1 MGDSSAEDRAVTSAS
16 GGQSLPRSVEFVS
29 SALQRVGIEK
39 SINLMSNQ
47 PEDVAE
53 TCDAIYTLLVKH
65 EKDIEYKEKLKGELL
80 ESRQFLQLEKKEKL
94 KLRNQIDCK
103 EKELKSW
110 EAKARVKDETWKDD
124 ATKAKREVDDLR
136 RRLKGS
142 ESKVVHMAHELKKKE
157 KEYEKLQERL
167 SKYLTDKK
175 KCEMAATDIA
185 GKLVK
190 GGGSSTSS
198 GNRSI
203 RFDDGIQSIVTS
215 YENKQAQHVKEINE
229 LKAALASLQ
238 TEHAR
243 AMNAAM
249 DKQQATTEAETIV
262 DKEFIEKVPH
272 MSANELGAEL
282 STRIK
287 VLQRRLNSL
296 DWNVNNV
303 KNSVDGVLSIRE
315 TRLLEELSAARMVL
329 RDQQLLLTNVLVSLR
344 SALAAEHQ
352 NFEIRLRE
360 RVKKFEESIE
370 TMRAAYSRKE
380 AEQEAEIE
388 LRIRA
393 LKQEF
398 EESLASE
405 KSEKRSLEEKI
416 QVLQSRVD
424 MLQNRHK
431 EALEEEV
438 QRARAE
444 FESELHAVRSGAEAT
459 MESMAAESSEIQLD
473 LKRTQTAL
481 RAEAAALR
489 ERLVM
494 EQTERENVQKASA
507 NMVEEAVLAEQG
519 RLLFK
524 VKELEASREEAIS
537 KVENS
542 YNTKMDLLVKEK
554 AELEEQYEAANVELM
569 MTKDKL
575 EEIEECLRARSQRL
589 VEAETEVHQLKK
601 SAPESLSVGIA
612 NALEKAEKHHVA
624 EKQELIDRLETVEQE
639 LRKAQCSIADKTK
652 AMAAMQEQET
662 KAEMAVSKYSEMT
675 EYYKD
680 LMAKYAP
687 GLGAGL
693 FLERA
698 IQRKATTHA
707 MA

>member
-1 MGDSSAEDRAVTSAS
+1 MGDSFAEDRAVISAS

-110 EAKARVKDETWKDD
+110 VAKARVKDETWKDD

-243 AMNAAM
+243 AINAAM

-303 KNSVDGVLSIRE
+303 KNSVDSVLSIRE

-380 AEQEAEIE
+380 AEQEAEVE
-388 LRIRA
+388 LRIRV

-507 NMVEEAVLAEQG
+507 NMVEEAVLGEQG

-537 KVENS
+537 KVEKS

-601 SAPESLSVGIA
+601 SAPEYLSVGIA

-662 KAEMAVSKYSEMT
+662 KAEMAVSQYSEMT

>member
-1 MGDSSAEDRAVTSAS
+1 MGDSSSEDRAVTSAS

-380 AEQEAEIE
+380 AEQEAEVE

-537 KVENS
+537 KVEKS

-652 AMAAMQEQET
+652 AMAAMQEQDT
-662 KAEMAVSKYSEMT
+662 KAEMAVSQYSEMT

>member
-1 MGDSSAEDRAVTSAS
+1 MGDSYAEDHAILSPS
-16 GGQSLPRSVEFVS
+16 KGQSLPRSVEFVS
-29 SALQRVGIEK
+29 SALQRVGIDK

-80 ESRQFLQLEKKEKL
+80 ETRQFLQLEKKEKL
-94 KLRNQIDCK
+94 KLRNQIDSK

-124 ATKAKREVDDLR
+124 ATKAKREVEDLR

-175 KCEMAATDIA
+175 KCELAATDIA

-198 GNRSI
+198 GNRHI
-203 RFDDGIQSIVTS
+203 RCDDGIQSIVTS

-243 AMNAAM
+243 AMNAAT
-249 DKQQATTEAETIV
+249 DKRQVTTEVETIV
-262 DKEFIEKVPH
+262 DKDFMEKIPH

-287 VLQRRLNSL
+287 TLQRRLNSL
-296 DWNVNNV
+296 DWQANNV

-329 RDQQLLLTNVLVSLR
+329 HDQQLLLTNVLVSLR

-360 RVKKFEESIE
+360 RVKKFEESLE
-370 TMRAAYSRKE
+370 TMKRSYSSKE
-380 AEQEAEIE
+380 TEQEAEVQ

-393 LKQEF
+393 LEQEYQ
-398 EESLASE
+398 EGLASE
-405 KSEKRSLEEKI
+405 RSAKKSLEEKI

-424 MLQNRHK
+424 ILQNRHK

-438 QRARAE
+438 ERARAE
-444 FESELHAVRSGAEAT
+444 FESEIHAVRSGAEAT

-489 ERLVM
+489 ERLIM
-494 EQTERENVQKASA
+494 EQTERENVQKASTK
-507 NMVEEAVLAEQG
+507 MVEEAVLAEQG
-519 RLLFK
+519 RLLSK
-524 VKELEASREEAIS
+524 VKELEASRDEAIS
-537 KVENS
+537 NVEKS
-542 YNTKMDLLVKEK
+542 YNAKMDLLVKEK
-554 AELEEQYEAANVELM
+554 AELEEQCEATNVELM

-575 EEIEECLRARSQRL
+575 EETQECLRSRSERL
-589 VEAETEVHQLKK
+589 VEVEKEVLQLKK
-601 SAPESLSVGIA
+601 NAPETLSLGIA
-612 NALEKAEKHHVA
+612 SALEKAEKHHAV
-624 EKQELIDRLETVEQE
+624 EKQELIDRFESLQQE
-639 LRKAQCSIADKTK
+639 LRSAQSSIADKTR
-652 AMAAMQEQET
+652 AMQVMEE
-662 KAEMAVSKYSEMT
+662 KGAEAEKVVSQYSEMT

-680 LMAKYAP
+680 LMARYAP

-698 IQRKATTHA
+698 IQRKATSLA

>member
-1 MGDSSAEDRAVTSAS
+1 MGDLYAEEHAILSPS
-16 GGQSLPRSVEFVS
+16 GVQSLPRSVEFVS
-29 SALQRVGIEK
+29 SALQRVGIDK

-47 PEDVAE
+47 PEDIAE

-65 EKDIEYKEKLKGELL
+65 EKDIEYKERLKGELL
-80 ESRQFLQLEKKEKL
+80 ETRQFLQLEKKEKL
-94 KLRNQIDCK
+94 KLKNHLDSK

-124 ATKAKREVDDLR
+124 ATKAKREVEDLR

-142 ESKVVHMAHELKKKE
+142 ESKVVHMTHELKKKE

-175 KCEMAATDIA
+175 KCELAATDIA

-198 GNRSI
+198 GNRHI
-203 RFDDGIQSIVTS
+203 RCDDGIQSIVTS

-243 AMNAAM
+243 AMNAAT
-249 DKQQATTEAETIV
+249 DKRQVTTEVETIV
-262 DKEFIEKVPH
+262 DKEFMDNVPH

-287 VLQRRLNSL
+287 TLQRRLNSL
-296 DWNVNNV
+296 DWQANNV

-329 RDQQLLLTNVLVSLR
+329 HDQQMLLTNVLVSLR
-344 SALAAEHQ
+344 SALAAEQQ

-360 RVKKFEESIE
+360 RAKRFQESLE
-370 TMRAAYSRKE
+370 TMKTSYSSKE
-380 AEQEAEIE
+380 TEQEAEVQ

-393 LKQEF
+393 LEQEYQ
-398 EESLASE
+398 EDLALVRSE
-405 KSEKRSLEEKI
+405 KKSLEEKI

-424 MLQNRHK
+424 ILQNRHK

-438 QRARAE
+438 ERARAE
-444 FESELHAVRSGAEAT
+444 FESEIHAVRSGAEAT

-507 NMVEEAVLAEQG
+507 KKVEEAVLAEQE
-519 RLLFK
+519 RLLCK
-524 VKELEASREEAIS
+524 VKELESSRVEAIS
-537 KVENS
+537 NVEKS
-542 YNTKMDLLVKEK
+542 YNAKMDLLVKEK
-554 AELEEQYEAANVELM
+554 AKLEEQCEATNVELM

-575 EEIEECLRARSQRL
+575 EETEECLRSRSERL
-589 VEAETEVHQLKK
+589 VEVEKEVEQLKK
-601 SAPESLSVGIA
+601 SAPEALSLGIA
-612 NALEKAEKHHVA
+612 NALEKAEKHHEV
-624 EKQELIDRLETVEQE
+624 EKQELIVRLESVQQE
-639 LRKAQCSIADKTK
+639 LRSAQASIADKTRALK
-652 AMAAMQEQET
+652 VMEEKGAV
-662 KAEMAVSKYSEMT
+662 AEKVMSEYSEMT

-680 LMAKYAP
+680 LMARYAP

-707 MA
+707 IG